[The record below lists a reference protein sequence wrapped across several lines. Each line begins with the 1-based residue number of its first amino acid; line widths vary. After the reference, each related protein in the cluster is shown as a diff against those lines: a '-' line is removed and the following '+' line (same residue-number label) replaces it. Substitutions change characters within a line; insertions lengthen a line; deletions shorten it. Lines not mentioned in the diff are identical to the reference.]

1 MISSKI
7 IRSYLSND
15 RDSLMTIMRLNVP
28 DYFAESEIADFEY
41 YLTHEIDQ
49 YFVIELN
56 GELIGGGGINIDQAG
71 KKAKISW
78 DLLHPEFQNQGFGRE
93 LLQYRLNLLNEMK
106 DLERINVR
114 TSQLVYPFYEKNGFV
129 LKEIKKDFWA
139 KGFDL
144 YDMDYQK
151 VK

>member
-7 IRSYLSND
+7 IRSYSSND

-144 YDMDYQK
+144 YDMDLASI
-151 VK
+151 

>member
-1 MISSKI
+1 MYSSKI
-7 IRSYLSND
+7 IRVYSSND

-78 DLLHPEFQNQGFGRE
+78 DLLHPDFQNQGFGRE

-106 DLERINVR
+106 DLERISVR
-114 TSQLVYPFYEKNGFV
+114 TSQLAYPFYEKNGFV
-129 LKEIKKDFWA
+129 LKEIIKDFWA